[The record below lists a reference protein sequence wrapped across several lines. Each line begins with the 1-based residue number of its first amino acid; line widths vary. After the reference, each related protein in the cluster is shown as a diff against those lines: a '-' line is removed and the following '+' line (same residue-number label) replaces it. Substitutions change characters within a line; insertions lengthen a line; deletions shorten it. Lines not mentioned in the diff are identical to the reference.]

1 MTFLTSHCLFL
12 DNATINCYVSRV
24 KRYNWHDKMF
34 EVKFVLEKTTDWNE
48 S

>member
-1 MTFLTSHCLFL
+1 
-12 DNATINCYVSRV
+12 
-24 KRYNWHDKMF
+24 MF